1 MINKKDSLH
10 SKYVNIVEANKEKR
24 KLNGTWNENEPE
36 ELIFDEKCKNDY
48 DEDGRPIKYHWETT
62 NLLSYQ
68 WVCDLFGED
77 FNTVNTLLSVRDADM
92 VFVDGYLYYRE
103 YFIKN
108 ILNILQLLSKT
119 KIVESIKKEKQY
131 HPQTDLIV
139 YTDKEVMQLLNI
151 KDTTLRSYRDKGLIG
166 YSTFND
172 KKWYTQSDIEKFLYN
187 PDLRREP
194 F

>member
-1 MINKKDSLH
+1 MINKTESLH
-10 SKYVNIVEANKEKR
+10 SKYVNIVEENKEKR
-24 KLNGTWNENEPE
+24 KLNGEWNENEPE
-36 ELIFDEKCKNDY
+36 ELIYDESCRDDY
-48 DEDGRPIKYHWETT
+48 DENGKKIKYHWEFC
-62 NLLSYQ
+62 NLLSLQ

-77 FNTVNTLLSVRDADM
+77 FCTIQTLLSVRDGDM
-92 VFVDGYLYYRE
+92 VFVDGNLYYRE

-119 KIVESIKKEKQY
+119 KFVESIKKEKQY

-139 YTDKEVMQLLNI
+139 YNDKEVMQLLNI